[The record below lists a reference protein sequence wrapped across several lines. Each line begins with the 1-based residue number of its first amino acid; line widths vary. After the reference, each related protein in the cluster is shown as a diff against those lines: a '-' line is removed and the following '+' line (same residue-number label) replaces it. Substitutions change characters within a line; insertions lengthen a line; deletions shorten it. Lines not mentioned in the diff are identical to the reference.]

1 MIKLA
6 ICIPTYNRARFL
18 PETLSSIVCQASND
32 VEIVVSDNA
41 STDNTEEV
49 VRGFQQ
55 SFSRLKYYR
64 WPKNMGADLNYLKV
78 IELSVSEYCWFLGS
92 DDVLK
97 DGAIRRIIDEIKYGH
112 DIYLCN
118 RTLCDYNL
126 TPCRDDLFLCPE
138 IGDQLFNLSDNND
151 MIYYLNSS
159 CSLGGLFSY
168 LSSII
173 FRREKWAQVE
183 YDDIFLQSAYS
194 HVFMLMSFINKG
206 CNLKYIKDTLVYCRG
221 NNDSFA
227 EHGVVRRIMLDV
239 DGYLLLA
246 EKLFPTDNDVK
257 KAFLAAVRRSPRY
270 YRKVISIRRRAD
282 NLEWETIRPRL
293 EKLGCNGLALSIV
306 GMVRPTIWNL
316 LYRIIEL
323 SDYFKR
329 D

>member
-1 MIKLA
+1 M
-6 ICIPTYNRARFL
+6 
-18 PETLSSIVCQASND
+18 
-32 VEIVVSDNA
+32 
-41 STDNTEEV
+41 
-49 VRGFQQ
+49 
-55 SFSRLKYYR
+55 
-64 WPKNMGADLNYLKV
+64 
-78 IELSVSEYCWFLGS
+78 
-92 DDVLK
+92 
-97 DGAIRRIIDEIKYGH
+97 
-112 DIYLCN
+112 
-118 RTLCDYNL
+118 CDYNL